1 MVDMNFLMKQAKM
14 MQEKLQSQ
22 LEEMRMTATAG
33 GGVVSVTVNGHKEV
47 ITIKLA
53 DDSVMEDREMLEDL
67 LMAALGEAYRKVEE
81 ELAKTMNGIP
91 GGGMLPGLM

>member
-1 MVDMNFLMKQAKM
+1 MVDMNFLMKQAKK
-14 MQEKLQSQ
+14 MQEKLQTQ

-67 LMAALGEAYRKVEE
+67 LMAALGEAYRKVEG
-81 ELAKTMNGIP
+81 ELEKTMKGIP
-91 GGGMLPGLM
+91 GGDMLPGLM

>member
-1 MVDMNFLMKQAKM
+1 MVDMNFLMKQAKK
-14 MQEKLQSQ
+14 MQENLQKQ
-22 LEEMRMTATAG
+22 LEETRITATSG

-47 ITIKLA
+47 LSIKIS
-53 DDSVMEDREMLEDL
+53 DDSVMDDREMLEDL

-81 ELAKTMNGIP
+81 ELGKTLKGIP

>member
-1 MVDMNFLMKQAKM
+1 MVDMNFLMKQAKK
-14 MQEKLQSQ
+14 MQEQLQKQ
-22 LEEMRMTATAG
+22 LEEMRLTATAG

-47 ITIKLA
+47 VSIKIS

-67 LMAALGEAYRKVEE
+67 LMAALGEAYRKVES
-81 ELAKTMNGIP
+81 ELGKTLKGIP